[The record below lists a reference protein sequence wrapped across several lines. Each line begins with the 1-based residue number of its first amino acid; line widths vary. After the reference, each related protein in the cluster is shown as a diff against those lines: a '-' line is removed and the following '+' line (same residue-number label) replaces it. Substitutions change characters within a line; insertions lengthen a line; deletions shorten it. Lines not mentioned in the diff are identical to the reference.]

1 MSDFVRFSKKRGN
14 ILCDANK
21 EIQSSDIQSFI
32 NNGDKSELFDAYFN
46 EGLSVDKIRNKYG
59 DFGVSRTTLSDWI
72 KKEKER
78 REKSKQIDELW
89 NISKSTEKG
98 DSPEKTA
105 YLLEFISLSGIG
117 DFSVVMGDYIWQ
129 LSRQFDLK
137 EDYREQW
144 LFADYLSAIE
154 HLKDKNVHAYKLCN
168 FAIEQCIITPFN
180 RTPGGTTNWLKP
192 VIDILF
198 YVLADRPNIKT
209 VEKVTQ
215 LLASLY
221 NVQML
226 YYPNHVKEI
235 DHVFHLKSLEQ
246 ITDHVGLYRGWE
258 HILREEA
265 FEHNVNGN
273 PYMHNPYKKIVESEE
288 QKLRNSLRWAP
299 KETFAESYPE
309 RWRKE
314 YEKSKE
320 YQESKKSSMSDRD
333 KERLAIIQLFHK
345 KFIDERNR
353 NLSIIENTSK
363 RIDKLEKEEKNG

>member
-14 ILCDANK
+14 ILRDANK
-21 EIQSSDIQSFI
+21 EIQSSVIQAFI
-32 NNGDKSELFDAYFN
+32 NNGDKSGLFDAYFN

-246 ITDHVGLYRGWE
+246 ITDHVGLYRG
-258 HILREEA
+258 
-265 FEHNVNGN
+265 
-273 PYMHNPYKKIVESEE
+273 
-288 QKLRNSLRWAP
+288 
-299 KETFAESYPE
+299 
-309 RWRKE
+309 
-314 YEKSKE
+314 
-320 YQESKKSSMSDRD
+320 
-333 KERLAIIQLFHK
+333 
-345 KFIDERNR
+345 
-353 NLSIIENTSK
+353 
-363 RIDKLEKEEKNG
+363 